1 MDGCGVRML
10 ARWMEKAPRRLTRL
24 GLVQTSSLERMSGLY
39 RSMVDAVV
47 CGEGLGRVAE
57 LAAAAAGVPV
67 VIALPAMECFVV
79 SPEGALS
86 RDQTQVM
93 QRHVSERMRGR
104 LEDPPGFVAEEAVV
118 SQGGRTLG
126 LVAALEA
133 TEAEFL
139 QLAAV
144 AALVDVALEETK
156 EQAGQALHDAF
167 LEDLARAGEL
177 DADDV
182 VRRGRRLGTDL
193 AHGAFALCAELQTS
207 RPRQLMAFVA
217 GEWPGAIAQQVGERM
232 HALLPLAP
240 GDSTGADEALE
251 RARRLAERLRSHGA
265 VGISSFYAGPAEYG
279 RALQEAEL
287 VLDVVLQSGEGMV
300 ENMGS
305 SSYRLLFRVLVSHP
319 EEVKA
324 FYEDTIGPVV
334 RYDAEYRTDLV
345 NTLETYLGNDCN
357 MNATA
362 AAIFAHR
369 HTVAYRLDRV
379 KDLTGLHP
387 ARSED
392 RERLGLGLKAFRI
405 IEPRLPR

>member
-1 MDGCGVRML
+1 M
-10 ARWMEKAPRRLTRL
+10 AI
-24 GLVQTSSLERMSGLY
+24 SSIERMSDLY

-47 CGEGLGRVAE
+47 CGDGLGRVAE
-57 LAAAAAGVPV
+57 LAARAAGVPV
-67 VIALPAMECFVV
+67 VIALPALDCFVC
-79 SPEGALS
+79 SPEGALTK
-86 RDQTQVM
+86 DQEKAMT
-93 QRHVSERMRGR
+93 RHVAERLRGR
-104 LEDPPGFVAEEAVV
+104 TEEAPDFVDDEAVV
-118 SQGGRTLG
+118 SAGGRILG
-126 LVAALEA
+126 VVAALPAVNGTTSESN
-133 TEAEFL
+133 EFL

-167 LEDLARAGEL
+167 LEDIARRPDLGAEEVL
-177 DADDV
+177 
-182 VRRGRRLGTDL
+182 RRGRRLGTDL
-193 AHGAFALCAELQTS
+193 SQGAFALCAELQTS

-217 GEWPGAIAQQVGERM
+217 GEWRGAIAQQVGERM
-232 HALLPLAP
+232 HALLPLD
-240 GDSTGADEALE
+240 GSHDEGEALE
-251 RARRLAERLRSHGA
+251 RARALAERLRAHGA
-265 VGISSFYAGPAEYG
+265 VGISSFYAAPSEYG

-334 RYDAEYRTDLV
+334 RYDEEYRTDLV

-362 AAIFAHR
+362 AAIYAHR

-392 RERLGLGLKAFRI
+392 RERLGLGLKAYRI
-405 IEPRLPR
+405 IEPRLQR